1 MAIDFAPNS
10 EFRARTQQFESRSFH
25 FRGSRGNWGNP
36 RMWPP
41 TAPVRCLCVSVS
53 ERRLRWFS
61 VRKSSATTA
70 CCRRRR
76 HPENVPISSTIPMA
90 IHFQVAPMHWK
101 RSSSVTIPEPQ
112 DLNIPPPTNLRHA
125 KASQLAQQI
134 NLITWLKSELHAN
147 AALMSS
153 VSGWMK
159 GLWLL
164 PAKRGS
170 QHTVVKRW
178 ALWLRAKGKGL
189 VLFGNRL
196 PVASGGHYCSGSGK
210 PFWVASRNVGN
221 EKGMQ

>member
-76 HPENVPISSTIPMA
+76 HPENVSISSPIPMA

-101 RSSSVTIPEPQ
+101 RSSSVTTHPTTPGPQ
-112 DLNIPPPTNLRHA
+112 HTPSHKPRHA

-164 PAKRGS
+164 PAKRAHNTQSLNVELCG
-170 QHTVVKRW
+170 TGLK
-178 ALWLRAKGKGL
+178 AKG
-189 VLFGNRL
+189 
-196 PVASGGHYCSGSGK
+196 
-210 PFWVASRNVGN
+210 
-221 EKGMQ
+221 